1 MTRTITKSNGKWY
14 TVTPRS
20 GFGEACSGGWLEGV
34 TTPEPG
40 DRVMVEYDAM
50 GSYPLP
56 ALPDGLKYD
65 NGIVVVK
72 QDEMSNIG
80 RAKQLFERPYAG
92 KDAITGR
99 TMDEFIQHVDTVL
112 APDFAKEAAINICRA
127 YNIRG
132 LCDPGYIANV
142 IMSAY
147 TRHEE

>member
-72 QDEMSNIG
+72 QDEMSKKIHLTLTG
-80 RAKQLFERPYAG
+80 YYAG
-92 KDAITGR
+92 APLCGCNKEQEMKDGNEFTHAIYFNENDPNQIARVCKDCYRLWT
-99 TMDEFIQHVDTVL
+99 
-112 APDFAKEAAINICRA
+112 EAE
-127 YNIRG
+127 G
-132 LCDPGYIANV
+132 
-142 IMSAY
+142 
-147 TRHEE
+147 